1 MKRLFIVDTEN
12 TNDYSFMSEYKLIEN
27 DTVVLFISNR
37 MKGIKDD
44 GCLELF
50 NTKAKIVIEKVEV
63 GEKNSLDFQ
72 IVVCVSERT
81 FRGGYDEIYIV
92 SNDCGYK
99 QAINYLNSKFNK
111 SINII
116 KNNNNTNNN
125 KDKVSKNAEVV
136 SETAVSK
143 INENIESVIKKS
155 IPEIRKGNIIKI
167 ITVKNESLTLNDF
180 HNLMRKTFGA
190 ELGKEMYS
198 KLKSNIKGLF

>member
-12 TNDYSFMSEYKLIEN
+12 TNNYSFISEHDLTKN
-27 DTVVLFISNR
+27 DTVVLFISNK

-50 NTKAKIVIEKVEV
+50 TTKAKILIEKVEV

-72 IVVCVSERT
+72 IVVYVSERT
-81 FRGGYDEIYIV
+81 FRGRYDDIYIV

-111 SINII
+111 SIQLINYNKTTENIEPI
-116 KNNNNTNNN
+116 
-125 KDKVSKNAEVV
+125 DEV
-136 SETAVSK
+136 AVSK
-143 INENIESVIKKS
+143 TNENIGELIKKS
-155 IPEIRKGNIIKI
+155 IPEIEKKNISEI
-167 ITVKNESLTLNDF
+167 INIKNESSTLSDF
-180 HNLMRKTFGA
+180 HNRMRKSFGD

-198 KLKSNIKGLF
+198 KLKTNIKSLF

>member
-12 TNDYSFMSEYKLIEN
+12 TNNYSFISEYKLIEN
-27 DTVVLFISNR
+27 DSVVLFISNR

-50 NTKAKIVIEKVEV
+50 NTKAKIVIEKAEV

-72 IVVCVSERT
+72 IIVYVSERT
-81 FRGGYDEIYIV
+81 FRGGYDNIYIV

-116 KNNNNTNNN
+116 NYN
-125 KDKVSKNAEVV
+125 KVSENIEVV
-136 SETAVSK
+136 SEIAVSQ
-143 INENIESVIKKS
+143 INENIERVIKKS
-155 IPEIRKGNIIKI
+155 IPEIQKGNITKI
-167 ITVKNESLTLNDF
+167 INVKNKSLTLSAF
-180 HNLMRKTFGA
+180 HNLMRKTFGD

-198 KLKSNIKGLF
+198 KLKSNIKDLF

>member
-12 TNDYSFMSEYKLIEN
+12 TNNYSFISEHDLTKN
-27 DTVVLFISNR
+27 DTIVLFISNK

-50 NTKAKIVIEKVEV
+50 TTKAKILIEKVEV

-72 IVVCVSERT
+72 IVVYVSERT
-81 FRGGYDEIYIV
+81 FRGRYDDIYIV

-111 SINII
+111 TINII
-116 KNNNNTNNN
+116 NYNRASENI
-125 KDKVSKNAEVV
+125 EVL
-136 SETAVSK
+136 SEVAVSK
-143 INENIESVIKKS
+143 TNENIGELIKKS
-155 IPEIRKGNIIKI
+155 IPEIEKKNISEI
-167 ITVKNESLTLNDF
+167 INVKNESSTLSEF
-180 HNLMRKTFGA
+180 HNRMRKAFGD

-198 KLKSNIKGLF
+198 KLKTNIKSLF

>member
-12 TNDYSFMSEYKLIEN
+12 TNNYSFISEHDLTKN
-27 DTVVLFISNR
+27 DTVVLFISNK

-50 NTKAKIVIEKVEV
+50 TTKAKILIEKVEV

-72 IVVCVSERT
+72 IVVYVSERT
-81 FRGGYDEIYIV
+81 FRGRYDDIYIV

-111 SINII
+111 TINII
-116 KNNNNTNNN
+116 NYNRASENIEAL
-125 KDKVSKNAEVV
+125 SEV
-136 SETAVSK
+136 AVSQT
-143 INENIESVIKKS
+143 NENIGELIKKS
-155 IPEIRKGNIIKI
+155 IPEIEKKNISEI
-167 ITVKNESLTLNDF
+167 INVKNESSTLSDF
-180 HNLMRKTFGA
+180 HNRMRKAFGD

-198 KLKSNIKGLF
+198 KLKTNIKSLF

>member
-1 MKRLFIVDTEN
+1 MDTEN
-12 TNDYSFMSEYKLIEN
+12 TNDYSFISEYKLIKN
-27 DTVVLFISNR
+27 DNVVLFISNK
-37 MKGIKDD
+37 MKGIKVD

-72 IVVCVSERT
+72 IVVYVSERT
-81 FRGGYDEIYIV
+81 FRGEYDEIYIV

-99 QAINYLNSKFNK
+99 QAINFLNSKFNK

-116 KNNNNTNNN
+116 KNDNNNNNN
-125 KDKVSKNAEVV
+125 KVSENIEVV
-136 SETAVSK
+136 SEIPVSK
-143 INENIESVIKKS
+143 INENIENVIKKS
-155 IPEIRKGNIIKI
+155 IPKIGKENITKI
-167 ITVKNESLTLNDF
+167 ITVKNESLTLSDF
-180 HNLMRKTFGA
+180 HNLMRKSFGA

>member
-12 TNDYSFMSEYKLIEN
+12 TNNYSFISEYKLIQN
-27 DTVVLFISNR
+27 DNVVLFISNR

-72 IVVCVSERT
+72 IIVYVSERA
-81 FRGGYDEIYIV
+81 FRGGYDDIYIV

-111 SINII
+111 SIKII
-116 KNNNNTNNN
+116 NYN
-125 KDKVSKNAEVV
+125 KVSENIEVV
-136 SETAVSK
+136 SEIAVSK
-143 INENIESVIKKS
+143 TNENIERVIKKL
-155 IPEIRKGNIIKI
+155 IPAIQKENITKI
-167 ITVKNESLTLNDF
+167 INVKNQSLSLNDF
-180 HNLMRKTFGA
+180 HNLMRKSFGD

>member
-12 TNDYSFMSEYKLIEN
+12 TNDYSFISEYKLIKN
-27 DTVVLFISNR
+27 DIVVLFISNR

-50 NTKAKIVIEKVEV
+50 NTKAKIEIEKVEV

-72 IVVCVSERT
+72 IVVYVSERT

-92 SNDCGYK
+92 SNDCGYN

-116 KNNNNTNNN
+116 KNNNNYNNSTKN
-125 KDKVSKNAEVV
+125 KVSEIMEVV
-136 SETAVSK
+136 SEIAVSK
-143 INENIESVIKKS
+143 INEKIESVIKKS
-155 IPEIRKGNIIKI
+155 IPEIGKQNMAKI
-167 ITVKNESLTLNDF
+167 ITVKNESLTLSDF
-180 HNLMRKTFGA
+180 HNLMRKKT
-190 ELGKEMYS
+190 
-198 KLKSNIKGLF
+198 